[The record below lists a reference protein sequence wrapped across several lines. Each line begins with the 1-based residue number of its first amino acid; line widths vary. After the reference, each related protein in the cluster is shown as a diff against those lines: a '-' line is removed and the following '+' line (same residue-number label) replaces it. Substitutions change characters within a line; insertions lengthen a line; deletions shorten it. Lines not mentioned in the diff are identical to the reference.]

1 MALKPDADE
10 RGDMNATVAPPE
22 NGADGRDPAIP
33 PNVPTEPKP
42 RRGPDWV
49 TIGALTVY
57 AIAFVLCALRW
68 GVPIGRERLI
78 LWLALGMLAAT
89 IRHPARWARGM
100 IIDWLP
106 LVAVLITYDYLRG
119 AADTLGFPLHM
130 WSLIH
135 FDEWLFGGTVPT
147 VRLQRGFF
155 DPDHVY
161 WWDLVAWAT
170 YTSHFVA
177 SFAIAA
183 VLWVRNR
190 ARFHAF
196 VARFVAL
203 SYMGFITYMLFP
215 AVPPWLAARNGA
227 IPPVYRIA
235 TRGWDYFGL
244 ETAAQL
250 FEKGQRSVNLVAA
263 MPSLHAAYA
272 ALICAFFWNKTRN
285 VFLRIILVAYPLLMA
300 WTLVYTAEHW
310 TIDIF
315 IGWLYVAIVMVVGA
329 LLSRWWA
336 ARKAAKAQAAQSDE
350 TQPAATS
357 DTSATTSAAER
368 PEDLSGL

>member
-1 MALKPDADE
+1 MALRTDTGSDE
-10 RGDMNATVAPPE
+10 RGPAGHEPVA
-22 NGADGRDPAIP
+22 APA
-33 PNVPTEPKP
+33 PTESADATPEQ
-42 RRGPDWV
+42 RGFDWV
-49 TIGALTVY
+49 TVAALGIY
-57 AIAFVLCALRW
+57 AAAFVVSTVIW
-68 GVPIGRERLI
+68 GFPLGRERLI
-78 LWLALGMLAAT
+78 VWLALGMLAAT

-119 AADTLGFPLHM
+119 AADGLGFQLHM

-147 VRLQRGFF
+147 VRLQRAFL
-155 DPDHVY
+155 DPDRVY

-177 SFAIAA
+177 SFVVAA

-190 ARFHAF
+190 KRFHAY

-215 AVPPWLAARNGA
+215 AVPPWLAGRYGA
-227 IPPVYRIA
+227 IPPVYRSA
-235 TRGWDYFGL
+235 TRGWSHFGL
-244 ETAAQL
+244 HTAAQL
-250 FEKGQRSVNLVAA
+250 FEKGQASVNLVAA

-272 ALICAFFWNKTRN
+272 ALICAFFWKAAKPIVR
-285 VFLRIILVAYPLLMA
+285 VVLAGYPLLMA

-310 TIDIF
+310 VIDIL

-329 LLSRWWA
+329 LISRWWRR
-336 ARKAAKAQAAQSDE
+336 RKAAEAQRDA
-350 TQPAATS
+350 TQADATS
-357 DTSATTSAAER
+357 ATSATTSSEDR
-368 PEDLSGL
+368 PVDLSGRYP